1 MNFLQ
6 LKYFLF
12 AAREGSL
19 SKAAQKLYVT
29 QPALSFQIK
38 NLEEK
43 LKKPLFERNGRTLR
57 LTETGTFLFCRAEAI
72 FVMLEKTEK
81 ELNAL

>member
-19 SKAAQKLYVT
+19 SKAAQKLFVT

-38 NLEEK
+38 NLEEEIG
-43 LKKPLFERNGRTLR
+43 KPLFVRTGRMLR
-57 LTETGTFLFCRAEAI
+57 LPETGVFLYRRAEAI
-72 FVMLEKTEK
+72 LALLEKTES
-81 ELNAL
+81 ELCAM